1 MPNSYGSYNDV
12 ETRIQNA
19 LATYNLKKPQ
29 KLTVLAHNFHGPYNR
44 LQCRFNGRTSKQ
56 QHSGTNQPLHAAQ
69 EVALCSYITCCNK
82 ISMPALVPQLK
93 SVI

>member
-19 LATYNLKKPQ
+19 LATYNPKKPQ

-56 QHSGTNQPLHAAQ
+56 QHSGTNQHFHAAQ

-82 ISMPALVPQLK
+82 IGMLLLVP
-93 SVI
+93 